1 MCVCV
6 YVPYY
11 QICRTFQILLQPC
24 QIRVIVTQGT
34 PSLKS
39 IAKDKDYN
47 CIVERSRC
55 INVT

>member
-1 MCVCV
+1 MFVCMCPIIKFVT
-6 YVPYY
+6 PFRYY
-11 QICRTFQILLQPC
+11 YIRAGM
-24 QIRVIVTQGT
+24 IRVIVTQGT